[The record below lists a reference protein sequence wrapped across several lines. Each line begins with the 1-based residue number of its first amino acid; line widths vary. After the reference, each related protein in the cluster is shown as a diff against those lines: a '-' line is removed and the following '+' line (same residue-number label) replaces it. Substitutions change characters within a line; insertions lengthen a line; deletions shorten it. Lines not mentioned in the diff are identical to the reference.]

1 MPRIIVMPL
10 TFDNWNTVVSE
21 ANRWFGRGGW
31 RAQRGVRRQFS
42 AWPLR
47 NFKSYRDIKI
57 WMEIPDTGFAS
68 WITLKYNIKIEE
80 FNPEIAEQKS
90 VS

>member
-1 MPRIIVMPL
+1 MPRIIVMP
-10 TFDNWNTVVSE
+10 TSFDKWNTIIGE

-31 RAQRGVRRQFS
+31 RAQRGIRQQFTAWPVRR
-42 AWPLR
+42 
-47 NFKSYRDIKI
+47 FKSYRDIKI

-68 WITLKYNIKIEE
+68 WISLKYNIKIEE
-80 FNPEIAEQKS
+80 FNPEIAKQKS